1 MYFGMKNYL
10 KNTCNHTAKH
20 AHAAMEREVANKL
33 NKKNK
38 EMFPLH
44 LEAIDMTRGQ
54 VQVIKVLKVAC
65 NSVQECHAIF
75 EASAWQSL
83 FRLSVMNPIAA
94 CSWN

>member
-1 MYFGMKNYL
+1 
-10 KNTCNHTAKH
+10 
-20 AHAAMEREVANKL
+20 MEREVANKL
-33 NKKNK
+33 TRKTKRW
-38 EMFPLH
+38 FPLH

-83 FRLSVMNPIAA
+83 FRLSVMNPIAT